1 MVKSRIF
8 DNTELIR
15 EHPEVPHY
23 KEDVVCF
30 RSEYKDRS
38 YPENE
43 RYFNRELYMIF
54 ILEGRS
60 EILLNGEFIAIE
72 TNMLLIHGANYLTDH
87 LYSSPDIKFITLSIS
102 ESMRT
107 DDSYLTQITAILL
120 ATMRQNKQYTIQLT
134 EYEAQIIRREL
145 EELMHLLNIEHHFLF
160 RRIQA
165 LCNALFLDI
174 ADFLSRKTVIK
185 KQVSHKD
192 NVIQEFHALV
202 TRNFREEHFVGFYA
216 DKLAISEQY
225 LARIVR
231 AGTGKSINNI
241 INELLIMEARTMLS
255 STKYTITEIASKLGF
270 SDAASFCKFF
280 KRNMDQTPLNFRR
293 RILI

>member
-185 KQVSHKD
+185 KQISHKD